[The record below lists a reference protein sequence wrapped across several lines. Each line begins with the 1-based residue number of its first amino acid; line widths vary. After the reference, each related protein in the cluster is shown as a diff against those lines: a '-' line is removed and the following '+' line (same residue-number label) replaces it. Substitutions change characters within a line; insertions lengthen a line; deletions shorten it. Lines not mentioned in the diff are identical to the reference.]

1 MEIYF
6 KVGEEYYKAFKNILQ
21 AYYEVFVGMNH
32 PENHTIKNTIKEDKV
47 TMWDSIDLYNSKEY
61 PIESINYRF
70 ISQLSRSKIK

>member
-61 PIESINYRF
+61 PI
-70 ISQLSRSKIK
+70 

>member
-21 AYYEVFVGMNH
+21 AYYEVFVDMNH
-32 PENHTIKNTIKEDKV
+32 PENHTIINTLKEDKV
-47 TMWDSIDLYNSKEY
+47 TMWDIIDLYYYKEY